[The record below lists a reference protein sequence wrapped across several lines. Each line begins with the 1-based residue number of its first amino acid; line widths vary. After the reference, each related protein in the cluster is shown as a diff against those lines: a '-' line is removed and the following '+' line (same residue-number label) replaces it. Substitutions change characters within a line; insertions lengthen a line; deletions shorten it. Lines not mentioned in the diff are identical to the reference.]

1 LLLDFELLLLCN
13 NFVVSTYMWFVI
25 GIGVINARR
34 IKRESGI
41 ENG

>member
-1 LLLDFELLLLCN
+1 MSEI
-13 NFVVSTYMWFVI
+13 TAVI